1 MWRKHVLRIE
11 IREKKISM
19 ILTLL
24 SAHLSLHV
32 QLNSTIKDV
41 ACRIFDAQL
50 SQTKDHGLLV
60 GFKKTPDEKVQVFRK
75 MYTIEVKVDLTLLK
89 LNLCC

>member
-1 MWRKHVLRIE
+1 MF
-11 IREKKISM
+11 
-19 ILTLL
+19 
-24 SAHLSLHV
+24 
-32 QLNSTIKDV
+32 N
-41 ACRIFDAQL
+41 AQL
-50 SQTKDHGLLV
+50 SPTNDHGLLV